1 MTFENPS
8 IRTWCLIVLLVL
20 SAACD
25 KGNAKLNEDKDPSH
39 RAGGTCVYASFS
51 GRALITKITQ
61 TPASKEQA
69 QVRGGPGYEG
79 YEVWFRFVP
88 ETELPEKARYALD
101 REHLFPLYNSWY
113 VGPRYVEKYGL
124 APDKV
129 FPCTLKHIQSGS
141 CSPIDFQFP
150 TLDRAD
156 YFESRAQ

>member
-1 MTFENPS
+1 MIFENPW
-8 IRTWCLIVLLVL
+8 IRVWCLILLMVLT
-20 SAACD
+20 AACD
-25 KGNAKLNEDKDPSH
+25 KGNAKLTEDKNPGH
-39 RAGGTCVYASFS
+39 QAGGPCLYASFS
-51 GRALITKITQ
+51 GRALITKIMQ

-69 QVRGGPGYEG
+69 QIRGGPGYEG
-79 YEVWFRFVP
+79 YEVWFRFIP
-88 ETELPEKARYALD
+88 DAELPENARHALD
-101 REHLFPLYNSWY
+101 REHLFTLYNSWY